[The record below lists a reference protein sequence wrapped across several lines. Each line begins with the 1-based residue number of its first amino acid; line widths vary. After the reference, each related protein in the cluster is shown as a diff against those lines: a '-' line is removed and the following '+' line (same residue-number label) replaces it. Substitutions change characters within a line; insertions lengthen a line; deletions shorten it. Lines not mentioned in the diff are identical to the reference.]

1 MRARPS
7 RSRSGRDRVHNGR
20 NVDRSRIA
28 TKPESTTHAGT
39 GIQVLG
45 LIVLSVGA
53 GLIFIPAGIVIFG
66 AGLIFAGTTMELG

>member
-1 MRARPS
+1 M
-7 RSRSGRDRVHNGR
+7 G
-20 NVDRSRIA
+20 NVDRPRIA
-28 TKPESTTHAGT
+28 PKPDSTTGQGT
-39 GIQVLG
+39 AVQILG